1 MLWDISLTGYTL
13 CKKENVYTAKGINL
27 EYMMLYRNWK
37 KIMFTTQNWILAAL
51 LQELICLQINKWNCS
66 VIEIKCSSVGQEKIK
81 LNYRPDGV

>member
-37 KIMFTTQNWILAAL
+37 KIMFTT
-51 LQELICLQINKWNCS
+51 
-66 VIEIKCSSVGQEKIK
+66 
-81 LNYRPDGV
+81 